1 MALGRLFVL
10 ILLRVLFVHG
20 EIYLYNN
27 TTILFMFDDYLS
39 EDGPGIPFQGF
50 EGFLRAAS
58 PADGCTEMV
67 PADRDSLF
75 VIIKRYGCT
84 FEQKVRNAQAANFSA
99 VIVHNVDSN
108 ALIHMPYTNK
118 TGILIPAVFVS
129 EETGEL
135 LLANAQVEG
144 TYVWLDETFHV
155 NKDVFLAFCMFVL
168 VAFFCML
175 SSMLFRYVRNRRRR
189 RRYLL
194 PPSMLKSIPKQ
205 KYDKNLNYET
215 CVICQE
221 NFNQGDVI
229 RILHCSHAYH
239 AKCIDVWL
247 TQYKRVCAVCKRRV
261 LMSSIHYSISCQV
274 YRRLVDAVQA
284 AYHAKCIDVWLTQYK
299 RVCAVCKRR
308 VLMSSIHYSI
318 SCQVYRRLVDAVQA
332 AYHAK
337 CIDVWLTQYK
347 RVCAVCKRRVLGP
360 GEVGQ
365 YFDSDSE
372 SEPDDRTPLL
382 RPGAPPP
389 TTGGTFA
396 SLSEAIL
403 DRRRRVMNALRGRGA
418 TQPPTDTQVASSS
431 QTRDP
436 VGLLHSVNAASEE
449 YDDSSSG
456 SIGGSAYRS
465 ANSSR
470 SALSVCNGDVDSV
483 DFTRSTV
490 SAQSNDQGDSASNI
504 PEVVI
509 VSSRNPE

>member
-175 SSMLFRYVRNRRRR
+175 SSML
-189 RRYLL
+189 L

-229 RILHCSHAYH
+229 RILHY
-239 AKCIDVWL
+239 VWL